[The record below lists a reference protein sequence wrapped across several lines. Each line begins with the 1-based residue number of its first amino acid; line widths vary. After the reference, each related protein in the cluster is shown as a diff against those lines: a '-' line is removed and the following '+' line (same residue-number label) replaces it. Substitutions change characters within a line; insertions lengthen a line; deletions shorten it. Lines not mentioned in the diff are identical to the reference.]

1 MRASILAAT
10 LALPAAAQGA
20 TASIAPFGQA
30 ADGAVRLITLANGHG
45 MIVRF
50 STRGGAITAI
60 EVPDR
65 KGRIASVVL
74 GRPDFAGWEKAASFN
89 TVVGRYANRIGGG
102 GFTLD
107 GRFYPIAGANA
118 HKVILHGGPNA
129 FASRLWTAETFDRPD
144 AAGAVMTYVSADG
157 ENGFPGELTVRM
169 TYTLTETNV
178 LRIDYRATTT
188 RPTVV
193 NLTNRTYFNLGGDE
207 SGPVY
212 NQIMQVFAGKLTPTD
227 ADQIPTGE
235 LAAVNGTPF
244 DFRRPTRIGD
254 RVFSPDPQMMIGQGI
269 DHNFVLDP
277 APAGA
282 LRTAVRLHDPESGR
296 QMEVRTTEPG
306 VQIYSGNHL
315 DGTIVGAH
323 GRTLR
328 QSDGIAFET
337 QHFPDSPNKPAFPPT
352 VLRPGQVFQST
363 TEYAFSTDAAPF
375 PEGPA
380 R

>member
-1 MRASILAAT
+1 MRTSILAAT
-10 LALPAAAQGA
+10 LAFPAAAHGA
-20 TASIAPFGQA
+20 TASIAPFGEA
-30 ADGAVRLITLANGHG
+30 PDGAVRLITLANGHG
-45 MIVRF
+45 MTVRF

-60 EVPDR
+60 EVSDR

-74 GRPDFAGWEKAASFN
+74 GRPDFAGWEKAGSFN

-129 FASRLWTAETFDRPD
+129 FASRMWTAETFERPD
-144 AAGAVMTYVSADG
+144 AAGAVMSYVSADG
-157 ENGFPGELTVRM
+157 ENGFPGALTVRM
-169 TYTLTETNV
+169 TYTLTESNV

-188 RPTVV
+188 KPTVV
-193 NLTNRTYFNLGGDE
+193 NLTNHTYFNLGGDE

-212 NQIMQVFAGKLTPTD
+212 NQIMQVFASKVTPTD

-235 LAAVNGTPF
+235 LLAVDGTPF

-282 LRTAVRLHDPESGR
+282 LRTAVRLQDPESGR

-306 VQIYSGNHL
+306 VQIYSGNRL

-337 QHFPDSPNKPAFPPT
+337 QHFPDSPNKPAFPTT

-363 TEYAFSTDAAPF
+363 TEYAFSTDATPF
-375 PEGPA
+375 PEEPA